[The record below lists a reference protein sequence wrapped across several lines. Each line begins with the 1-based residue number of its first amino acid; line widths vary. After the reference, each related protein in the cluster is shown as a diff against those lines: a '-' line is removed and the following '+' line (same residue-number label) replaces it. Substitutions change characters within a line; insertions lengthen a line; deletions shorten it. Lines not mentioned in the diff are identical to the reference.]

1 VTLLDSAEMYP
12 VPQRAETQGRSEEFL
27 GRWLRETGCRSRV
40 VVATKVAGP
49 AGMAWL
55 RDGPLRLDAAAI
67 RAATEASLLRLRCDY
82 VDLLQLHWPD
92 RYVPM
97 FGDVAFDAAADYGD
111 WEPIQMQLAA
121 LAELVAEGKARSPC
135 AHTRRAS
142 RLTHIPCV
150 RGPVSRCAPSG

>member
-1 VTLLDSAEMYP
+1 MAGAAVRCRCITAPTESALSSATVDGGVTLLDSAEMYP

-67 RAATEASLLRLRCDY
+67 RAAR
-82 VDLLQLHWPD
+82 P
-92 RYVPM
+92 
-97 FGDVAFDAAADYGD
+97 AF
-111 WEPIQMQLAA
+111 PQS
-121 LAELVAEGKARSPC
+121 RNSPPT
-135 AHTRRAS
+135 HRR
-142 RLTHIPCV
+142 
-150 RGPVSRCAPSG
+150 